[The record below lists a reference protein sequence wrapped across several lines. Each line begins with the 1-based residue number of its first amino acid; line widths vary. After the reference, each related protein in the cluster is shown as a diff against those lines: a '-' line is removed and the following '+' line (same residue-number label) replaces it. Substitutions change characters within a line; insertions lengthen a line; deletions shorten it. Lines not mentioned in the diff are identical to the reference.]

1 MDFDRQRIDA
11 LMREVL
17 EFDEGVSDVL
27 VTAGRPLQAEVNG
40 ELRTVALQDDPGVFG
55 PADTKAFAVALMNG
69 NRRWHRQLTGSGAC
83 DFSYSVAG
91 RARFRV
97 NIFKQRGTLAVIM
110 RKLPTSVP
118 TLELFG
124 LPQVFA
130 DMAAENHGLVLVTGG
145 TGTGKSNSLAALVD
159 SINEKRA
166 VHILTLED
174 PVEFAHRHKK
184 GTVNQRELGLDFD
197 TFASGLRAAFRQAPK
212 VILVGEI
219 RDRETMEIVL
229 QAAGTGHL
237 VLSTLHTTDAGTTI
251 NRILGLFD
259 SSEERIVRM
268 KLAESLR
275 CIVSQRL
282 LPDVNHERVAAF
294 EILRSTLRIREL
306 ILNGESDEKTFY
318 NVLAESGAH
327 GMQTFDQHFF
337 QLYEQG
343 IVTEETALL
352 SATDRALLKRMIDE
366 LKSARGQSV
375 SDLVLEGLE
384 EREDDDD
391 LIGGIGR

>member
-1 MDFDRQRIDA
+1 MDFDRQSVDA
-11 LMREVL
+11 IMRQVL
-17 EFDEGVSDVL
+17 QHDEDVSDVL
-27 VTAGRPLQAEVNG
+27 ITAGRPLQAEVNG
-40 ELRTVALQDDPGVFG
+40 ALQSVPLNQDPGVFG
-55 PADTKAFAVALMNG
+55 PAETKAFAVALMGG
-69 NRRWHRQLTGSGAC
+69 NRRWHRQLMSSGAC

-91 RARFRV
+91 KARFRV

-110 RKLPTSVP
+110 RKLPASVP
-118 TLELFG
+118 TMESFG

-130 DMAAENHGLVLVTGG
+130 DMATEQSGLVLVTGS

-159 SINEKRA
+159 RINDTRA

-184 GTVNQRELGLDFD
+184 ATVNQRELGVDFD
-197 TFASGLRAAFRQAPK
+197 TFANGLRAAFRQSPK

-219 RDRETMEIVL
+219 RDRETMDIVL

-237 VLSTLHTTDAGTTI
+237 VLSTLHTTDAGSTI

-282 LPDVNHERVAAF
+282 LPDVEHGRVAAF
-294 EILRSTLRIREL
+294 EILRSTMRIREL
-306 ILNGESDEKTFY
+306 ILNGESGEKTFY
-318 NVLAESGAH
+318 NVLAESGPH

-337 QLYEQG
+337 QLYKQG
-343 IVTEETALL
+343 RITEETALL
-352 SATDRALLKRMIDE
+352 SASDRALLKRMIDE
-366 LKSARGQSV
+366 LKSARGESV

-384 EREDDDD
+384 ESGNDDD
-391 LIGGIGR
+391 LTGGLGR